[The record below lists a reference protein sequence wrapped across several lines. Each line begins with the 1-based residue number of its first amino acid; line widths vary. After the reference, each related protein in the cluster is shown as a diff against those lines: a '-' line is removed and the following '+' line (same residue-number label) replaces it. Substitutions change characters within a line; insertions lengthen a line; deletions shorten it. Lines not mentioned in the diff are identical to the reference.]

1 MHGLQI
7 SYKTMEET
15 FMKKTI
21 ITAALLGAISQAAFA
36 QSGITIY
43 GLVDAGIEAERGGA
57 AGNVVKLSSGIGS
70 ASRLGFRGT
79 EDLGGGLSALFV
91 LESGVLI
98 DTGASDV
105 AGAAFNRQAFVGLKS
120 NSLGA
125 VTLGRQYTLTY
136 NALGQVGDP
145 FAAGLAGSAKNLF
158 PVAGA
163 NLRANNSVIYTSPT
177 MNGFTAEALYAVGE
191 VPGNSTAGRQF
202 NLGLNYAKGPLTAR
216 LAYNNRNND
225 TATVTNNSIGHNTL
239 FVANY
244 TFKVAKLFFAYSA
257 DKGMNSAPLNNAT
270 PRPYGRAFNPTLKGD
285 DLLLGAQIPVGAS
298 GTLITSYIRKND
310 KTTLNQD
317 AQQYALGYTYAL
329 SKRTSAYASYGMIKN
344 KNGAAYTVGNNSDA
358 GTGDRATNLGVR
370 HSF

>member
-1 MHGLQI
+1 MR
-7 SYKTMEET
+7 
-15 FMKKTI
+15 KTI
-21 ITAALLGAISQAAFA
+21 IITALLGAITQTSFA
-36 QSGITIY
+36 QSNVTIY
-43 GLVDAGIEAERGGA
+43 GLLDAGIEAERGGA
-57 AGNVVKLSSGIGS
+57 AGNIVKVSSGIAS
-70 ASRLGFRGT
+70 ASRLGFKGT
-79 EDLGGGLSALFV
+79 EDLGNGLSALFV
-91 LESGVLI
+91 LESGILI

-105 AGAAFNRQAFVGLKS
+105 AGQAFNRQAFVGLKS
-120 NSLGA
+120 NKLGS

-163 NLRANNSVIYTSPT
+163 NLRANNSIVYSSPT
-177 MNGFTAEALYAVGE
+177 ANGFTAEALYSVGE
-191 VPGNSTAGRQF
+191 VSGNSTAGRQF
-202 NLGLNYAKGPLTAR
+202 NLGLNYASGPLSAR

-225 TATVTNNSIGHNTL
+225 TATVTTNSIGHNTL

-244 TFKVAKLFFAYSA
+244 DFKVAKLFFAYSA

-270 PRPYGRAFNPTLKGD
+270 PRPYGRVFNPSLEGD
-285 DLLLGAQIPVGAS
+285 DLLLGAQIPVGTA

-310 KTTLNQD
+310 KTAENQD
-317 AQQYALGYTYAL
+317 ARQYALGYVYAL
-329 SKRTSAYASYGMIKN
+329 SKRTSAYASYGMMKN

-358 GTGDRATNLGVR
+358 GTGDRATNVGVR